1 MGAPGP
7 AYRDFRK
14 SSTDKDIDAV
24 IIATQDQWHA
34 QMLILACNAG
44 KDVYLEKPVMY
55 RLREA
60 KAMIDAVRRNRRI
73 VQIGTQHRAA
83 DHIAEAARIVQGGKI
98 GEVRFVRVWNYMSRT
113 GGAPVPDSEPPAD
126 LDWDA
131 WLGPAPEVPFNRG
144 RLDYRSWMDY
154 TNGIISDYG
163 NHRFDTVH
171 QIMGA
176 EIPLKVS
183 SSSIRF
189 DKHRAGDI
197 YDFQQATYEYPN
209 FIMSY
214 EASIYNGHGLGGQH
228 SGQRYY
234 GMRGAG
240 RPASRHGVLRHGS
253 RAVRGSHRD
262 GALPRAARRRRA
274 CDGREAPAAAAAR
287 PAPAAAPERMHVNED
302 EPTPLHTKYFVD
314 YVRARKDPF
323 ANIEVGARATAIS
336 CIGNVAA
343 WTGRK
348 LTWDGATW
356 QFKGDAEA
364 NGYLFREYRNPG
376 TWCGST
382 RAEGERPMSAD
393 LSRRDFLTAG
403 LAVPASG
410 LLPTRS
416 LLLPPGSQAKTAP
429 VNLTFRTLGRT
440 GLRVTSLAFG
450 CMTTSDP
457 SVIRRAADV
466 GINHFDTA
474 RVYQN
479 GNNERMVGAALK
491 DVRKQVYI
499 SSKSQAQTGAQLLAD
514 LDTSLRELGT
524 DYLDI
529 YYLHMRNEPGLVTED
544 LLDALRTAKQA
555 GKIRFAGVSTHFN
568 MDKMLAHLATL
579 GQVDIVLTSYNF
591 AMRSVD
597 AAMNQNPDAPSTDM
611 TAAIRSARKA
621 GLGVV
626 AMKVMAGGVSRVG
639 RGDRLYGA
647 NPAELSKRLSQ
658 PGVPVAA
665 IKWALKNDS
674 VDTAIVC
681 MTDHDQLDENLR
693 AMAEPYTDRD
703 ELLLSTQLAEHQ
715 LHILPDVRGLRGNVR
730 KGRAGARRAPV
741 PDLRGRLRPV
751 RARPSTV
758 PRDASAGPGHPM
770 PRLQRMHLHVRQW
783 GVGPQPPDTRP
794 GDARRHLALV

>member
-1 MGAPGP
+1 
-7 AYRDFRK
+7 
-14 SSTDKDIDAV
+14 
-24 IIATQDQWHA
+24 
-34 QMLILACNAG
+34 
-44 KDVYLEKPVMY
+44 
-55 RLREA
+55 
-60 KAMIDAVRRNRRI
+60 
-73 VQIGTQHRAA
+73 
-83 DHIAEAARIVQGGKI
+83 
-98 GEVRFVRVWNYMSRT
+98 
-113 GGAPVPDSEPPAD
+113 
-126 LDWDA
+126 
-131 WLGPAPEVPFNRG
+131 
-144 RLDYRSWMDY
+144 
-154 TNGIISDYG
+154 
-163 NHRFDTVH
+163 
-171 QIMGA
+171 
-176 EIPLKVS
+176 
-183 SSSIRF
+183 
-189 DKHRAGDI
+189 
-197 YDFQQATYEYPN
+197 
-209 FIMSY
+209 
-214 EASIYNGHGLGGQH
+214 
-228 SGQRYY
+228 
-234 GMRGAG
+234 
-240 RPASRHGVLRHGS
+240 
-253 RAVRGSHRD
+253 
-262 GALPRAARRRRA
+262 
-274 CDGREAPAAAAAR
+274 
-287 PAPAAAPERMHVNED
+287 
-302 EPTPLHTKYFVD
+302 
-314 YVRARKDPF
+314 
-323 ANIEVGARATAIS
+323 
-336 CIGNVAA
+336 
-343 WTGRK
+343 
-348 LTWDGATW
+348 
-356 QFKGDAEA
+356 
-364 NGYLFREYRNPG
+364 
-376 TWCGST
+376 
-382 RAEGERPMSAD
+382 MSAD

-416 LLLPPGSQAKTAP
+416 LLLPPGSQAKTEP
-429 VNLTFRTLGRT
+429 VKLTFRTLGRT

-544 LLDALRTAKQA
+544 LLDALRTARQA

-579 GQVDIVLTSYNF
+579 GQVDIVLSSYNF

-597 AAMNQNPDAPSTDM
+597 AAKNQNPDAPRTDM

-681 MTDHDQLDENLR
+681 MTDHDQLDENLS

-703 ELLLSTQLAEHQ
+703 ELLLSTQLAGISSTYCRMCGACGGTCE
-715 LHILPDVRGLRGNVR
+715 RGV
-730 KGRAGARRAPV
+730 PV
-741 PDLRGRLRPV
+741 PDVLRFLTYAEGYGQFAL
-751 RARPSTV
+751 ARE
-758 PRDASAGPGHPM
+758 RFLEM
-770 PRLQRMHLHVRQW
+770 PRPARDIRCRDCSGCTFTCANGVSVRSRLTHAQEM
-783 GVGPQPPDTRP
+783 
-794 GDARRHLALV
+794 LA